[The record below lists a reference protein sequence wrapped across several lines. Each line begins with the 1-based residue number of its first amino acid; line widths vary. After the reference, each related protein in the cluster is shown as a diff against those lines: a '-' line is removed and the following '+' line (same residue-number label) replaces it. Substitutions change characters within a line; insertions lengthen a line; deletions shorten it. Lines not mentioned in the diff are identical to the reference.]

1 MKKRMLA
8 LLLALAMVFS
18 LAACGSN
25 GGSSSAVG
33 EGDQSSS
40 NTSDTSGS
48 STTAEKTSYAS
59 AEEALAAAQAC
70 YDSMKDLS
78 GDELLAEFKNQQAAL
93 NYDGNTDEFLID
105 PSTSLVDG
113 FTDAVTSVEENQIAL
128 SGQTDYGYFVVL
140 HLPLGDENLSEIKD
154 DYINSLFSV
163 LLNDAGDASEV
174 VFSDALENLD
184 YTAYLENLTT
194 LQTAIT
200 DKYSE
205 LSEAYTAIE
214 GNEDADSTTIA
225 TAVED
230 DLLATLDSAAV
241 EDCVSYLSGGALN
254 HSDTGLTVD
263 GFAVPNG
270 VYLYFLGYYYTYYKN
285 MLYYYYS
292 TDVDLAGE
300 YSDDMTWL
308 DFFKATAQ
316 SYTVQYA
323 TAIRLAQENGITLSD
338 EELAQIDETLG
349 TALESNTVYAGGDF
363 TTMRVVL
370 EYGLYGDAYEE
381 SIYGE
386 NGTSPVTDEDAQ
398 NYASEEGYYN
408 CRYILFSYEEDSDT
422 SDDSSDSTE
431 SE

>member
-1 MKKRMLA
+1 MKKRITA

-18 LAACGSN
+18 LAACGGDSSSTSGTEGEN
-25 GGSSSAVG
+25 SSGTTSDGSSV
-33 EGDQSSS
+33 
-40 NTSDTSGS
+40 TSEV
-48 STTAEKTSYAS
+48 AAYAT

-78 GDELLAEFKNQQAAL
+78 GDELLTEFQTQQASL

-105 PSTSLVDG
+105 PDQTLVSG

-128 SGQTDYGYFVVL
+128 SELTDYGYFVVL
-140 HLPLGDENLSEIKD
+140 HLPLGDENLAEIKE

-163 LLNDAGDASEV
+163 VLNDESENAEIV
-174 VFSDALENLD
+174 YSDALQNLD
-184 YTAYLENLTT
+184 YTAYMEALTT

-241 EDCVSYLSGGALN
+241 EDCASYLSGGALSN
-254 HSDTGLTVD
+254 SDTGLTVD
-263 GFAVPNG
+263 GYEVPNG

-285 MLYYYYS
+285 MFYYYYS
-292 TDVDLAGE
+292 SDIDLDGE

-308 DFFKATAQ
+308 DFFKATAEA
-316 SYTVQYA
+316 YTVQYA
-323 TAIRLAQENGITLSD
+323 TAIRLAKENGITMTDEDLS
-338 EELAQIDETLG
+338 QIDETLES
-349 TALESNTVYAGGDF
+349 ALESNTVYAGGDF
-363 TTMRVVL
+363 TSMRVIL

-381 SIYGE
+381 SLYGE
-386 NGTSPVTDEDAQ
+386 NGTSPVTDEDAA

-408 CRYILFSYEEDSDT
+408 CRYILFSYTEDSDD
-422 SDDSSDSTE
+422 SDDSTDSE
-431 SE
+431 